1 MSNKNAKN
9 FLKDSNYEDFIQ
21 TEIGLKISTAKIN
34 AENTTFVVTPSKQTR
49 AYYDNLNSKKTN
61 RIGQLIEAIS
71 VKSIPGSFYSK
82 SSFQNFISNGTSNK
96 RIANHYTYYEKTQN
110 IKDNNQTDY
119 YHYFKSKYC
128 NFYSQYEKNFFGL
141 SERLFPNYYVE
152 SSDRQNIKTLRKNIN
167 SLTFLEE
174 QYNINSNVEP
184 RMRNFIIDNPKS
196 TQANLEYYPM
206 YIEFGFYNNSGGELL
221 KALNDLG
228 LMNVLIQ
235 NYIDNTNVSRESFE
249 FKNVSETSEVIT
261 LDNYPVFSLLDW
273 VQNQDYE
280 INLEDKIFLNTENN
294 NSFYTFRISKNIL
307 NGILNK
313 MCKDKTR
320 KYDEIINNKTSYNEV
335 LFYKIDKY
343 VGNIIGTPVQ
353 TLWIT
358 SEEEAIKYVDTQV
371 KEGQIYSYDAKAVL
385 AVFGNRYQ
393 FSNVVVDQETKQY
406 EAKIDVINDSSI
418 QLVEVPYF
426 TEKYVALQPPPMTPE
441 INIYTKKNSDN
452 FVYIHF
458 NKNIGTNTDDF
469 IRIEQADTSQQE
481 KIEMI
486 AFNNASN
493 MGFYE
498 SGDKEEYFELYR
510 LTSPP
515 KNYSDFANNKIM
527 DAKLYLDNTKQ
538 NPSRVTIK
546 DKILANNKFYYM
558 MRAVNL
564 HSTKS
569 NPTIVY
575 EVELI
580 KDSDG
585 SMVSVKQYHFPIPP
599 QYQSKINFSS
609 LFQIDPV
616 FEQTLFNN
624 AQDSL
629 FNASSATN
637 KLNNIKLGMSN
648 DSIWGK
654 TFKIRVTSKST
665 GKIMDFNINFDL
677 DLVKTDKK

>member
-21 TEIGLKISTAKIN
+21 TEIGLKMNTAKIN
-34 AENTTFVVTPSKQTR
+34 AENTTFIVTPNKQSR
-49 AYYDNLNSKKTN
+49 AYYDSLDSKKTN
-61 RIGQLIEAIS
+61 RIGQSIETIS
-71 VKSIPGSFYSK
+71 VKSIPGSFYNK
-82 SSFQNFISNGTSNK
+82 SSFENFINNGTSNK
-96 RIANHYTYYEKTQN
+96 RISNHYTYYEKTQN
-110 IKDNNQTDY
+110 IKNNNQTDY

-128 NFYSQYEKNFFGL
+128 NFYSEYEKNFFDL

-152 SSDRQNIKTLRKNIN
+152 SSDRQAIKTLRKNIN

-174 QYNINSNVEP
+174 QYNINSSTEP

-196 TQANLEYYPM
+196 IQTNLEYYPM
-206 YIEFGFYNNSGGELL
+206 YIEFGFYNNSGGELS

-228 LMNVLIQ
+228 LMNILIQ
-235 NYIDNTNVSRESFE
+235 NYIDNTNISRENFE

-261 LDNYPVFSLLDW
+261 LDDYPVFSLLDW

-280 INLEDKIFLNTENN
+280 LNLEDKIFLNTENN
-294 NSFYTFRISKNIL
+294 SSFYTFRISKNIL

-320 KYDEIINNKTSYNEV
+320 KYDDIINNKVSYNEV

-353 TLWIT
+353 TFWVT
-358 SEEEAIKYVDTQV
+358 SEEEAIKYIDTQV

-393 FSNVVVDQETKQY
+393 FSNIVVDQETKQY

-426 TEKYVALQPPPMTPE
+426 SEKYVALQPPPMVPE
-441 INIYTKKNSDN
+441 INIYTKRNSDN

-458 NKNIGTNTDDF
+458 NKNVGTDTDDF
-469 IRIEQADTSQQE
+469 IRIEQADTSLEE
-481 KIEMI
+481 KIKMI

-493 MGFYE
+493 LGFYE

-564 HSTKS
+564 HNTKS

-580 KDSDG
+580 KDSDD
-585 SMVSVKQYHFPIPP
+585 SRVSVKQYHFPIPP
-599 QYQSKINFSS
+599 QYQSKVNFSS
-609 LFQIDPV
+609 LFQVDPV
-616 FEQTLFNN
+616 FEQTLFNS

-637 KLNNIKLGMSN
+637 KLNNIKLGISD

-654 TFKIRVTSKST
+654 AFKIRVTSKST

>member
-21 TEIGLKISTAKIN
+21 TEIGLKIGTAKIN
-34 AENTTFVVTPSKQTR
+34 AENTTFIVTPNKQTR

-61 RIGQLIEAIS
+61 RIGQFIEAIS

-82 SSFQNFISNGTSNK
+82 SSFENFISNGTSNK
-96 RIANHYTYYEKTQN
+96 RITNHYTYYEKTQN

-174 QYNINSNVEP
+174 QYNINSNVES
-184 RMRNFIIDNPKS
+184 RMRNLILDNPKS
-196 TQANLEYYPM
+196 IQANLEYYPM
-206 YIEFGFYNNSGGELL
+206 YIEFGFYNNSGGELS

-235 NYIDNTNVSRESFE
+235 NYIDNTNISRESFE

-261 LDNYPVFSLLDW
+261 LDNYPVFSVLDW

-280 INLEDKIFLNTENN
+280 INLEDKVFLNTENN
-294 NSFYTFRISKNIL
+294 SSFYTFRISKNIL
-307 NGILNK
+307 SGILNK

-458 NKNIGTNTDDF
+458 NKNIGTDTDDF

-599 QYQSKINFSS
+599 QYQSKVNFSS

-637 KLNNIKLGMSN
+637 KLNSIKLGMSN
-648 DSIWGK
+648 DSIWGRA
-654 TFKIRVTSKST
+654 FKIRVTSKST

>member
-21 TEIGLKISTAKIN
+21 TEIGLKINTAKIN
-34 AENTTFVVTPSKQTR
+34 AENTTFIVTPNKQTR
-49 AYYDNLNSKKTN
+49 VYYDNLNSKKTN
-61 RIGQLIEAIS
+61 RVGQFIEAIS

-82 SSFQNFISNGTSNK
+82 SSFQDFISKGASNK
-96 RIANHYTYYEKTQN
+96 TISNHYTYYEKTQN

-152 SSDRQNIKTLRKNIN
+152 SSDRLNIKTLRNNIN

-174 QYNINSNVEP
+174 HYNINSNVEP
-184 RMRNFIIDNPKS
+184 RMRNFIINNPKS
-196 TQANLEYYPM
+196 IQTNLEYYPM
-206 YIEFGFYNNSGGELL
+206 YIEFAFYNNSGGELS

-228 LMNVLIQ
+228 LMNTLIQ
-235 NYIDNTNVSRESFE
+235 NYIDNTNTSRKSFE
-249 FKNVSETSEVIT
+249 FKNVSKTSEVIT
-261 LDNYPVFSLLDW
+261 LNDYPVFSLLDW

-320 KYDEIINNKTSYNEV
+320 KYNEIINNKTSYNEV

-353 TLWIT
+353 TFWIT

-393 FSNVVVDQETKQY
+393 FSNVSVDQETKQY
-406 EAKIDVINDSSI
+406 EAKIDVINNSSI

-426 TEKYVALQPPPMTPE
+426 AEKYVALQPPPMVPE

-458 NKNIGTNTDDF
+458 NKNIGTDTDDF
-469 IRIEQADTSQQE
+469 VRVEQADTSQKE

-493 MGFYE
+493 MGFYK

-510 LTSPP
+510 LTNPP

-580 KDSDG
+580 KDADDSR
-585 SMVSVKQYHFPIPP
+585 VSVKQYHFPMPP
-599 QYQSKINFSS
+599 QYQSKVNFSS

-648 DSIWGK
+648 DSIWGRA
-654 TFKIRVTSKST
+654 FKIRVTSKST